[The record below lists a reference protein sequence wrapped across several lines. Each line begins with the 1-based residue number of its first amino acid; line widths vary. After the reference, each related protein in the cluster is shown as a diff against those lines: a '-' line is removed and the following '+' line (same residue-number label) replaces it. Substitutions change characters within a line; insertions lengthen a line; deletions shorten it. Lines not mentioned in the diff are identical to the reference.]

1 MERVVAFT
9 IAKSGALE
17 HYRTFL
23 RVVDTLEKIFSQF
36 YKNPLAE
43 GKR

>member
-9 IAKSGALE
+9 IAKSEALE
-17 HYRTFL
+17 HHRTFL